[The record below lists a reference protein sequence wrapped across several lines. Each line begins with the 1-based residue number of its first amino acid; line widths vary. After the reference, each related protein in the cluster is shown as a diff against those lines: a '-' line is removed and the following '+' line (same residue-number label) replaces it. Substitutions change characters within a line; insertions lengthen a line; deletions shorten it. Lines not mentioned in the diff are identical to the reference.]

1 MISSALTHGERAKSF
16 QQKKVTDL
24 IDMMY
29 KKSLIDTSQTNAETG
44 SMNAATSRLN
54 ALSKDNRTTMQK
66 NYTTA
71 ISQGYKGSMLEFASE
86 ALTSHEK
93 EYERAKDE
101 GYEGN
106 FNAYLK
112 EMTSLG
118 GTTINIGEQVAKA
131 GALADVKAEKYFT
144 DPKGGLTAD
153 VDKHINTEEVQN
165 KLFTLEPSNRGLALS
180 KEKEAFIIGKI
191 KSAGGKII
199 ESKLEG
205 RDYVFIVEWP
215 SGKTSEV
222 RYGN

>member
-1 MISSALTHGERAKSF
+1 MISSALTHGERAKTF

-29 KKSLIDTSQTNAETG
+29 KKSLIDTSQANAETG
-44 SMNAATSRLN
+44 SMNAVTSRLN

-93 EYERAKDE
+93 HYKRAVAD
-101 GYEGN
+101 GYDGD
-106 FNAYLK
+106 FNTYLK

-144 DPKGGLTAD
+144 DPAGGLTTD
-153 VDKHINTEEVQN
+153 INKYINSDEVQN
-165 KLFTLEPSNRGLALS
+165 KLFAIEPSGRGVELARE
-180 KEKEAFIIGKI
+180 KEKFIITKI
-191 KSAGGKII
+191 KAAGGKII

-215 SGKTSEV
+215 SGNTSEV